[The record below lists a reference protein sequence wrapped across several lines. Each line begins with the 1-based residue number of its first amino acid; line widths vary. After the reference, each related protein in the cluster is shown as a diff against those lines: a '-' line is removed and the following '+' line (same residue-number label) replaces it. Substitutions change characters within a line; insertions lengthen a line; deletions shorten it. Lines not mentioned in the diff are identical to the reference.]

1 MLRIESKKEKKV
13 QNIEGQAHKDCCAIK
28 FMSAPQVELKELNNL
43 FFELCYKACNLKCKH
58 CYIEKNLYKQEKDFI
73 PVEKIKAALLQT
85 KGENLSS
92 IYLTGGEPLL
102 HPDFNTI
109 LRMCL
114 KFSNVTVISNG
125 VLINDKKA
133 RFLRKIDD
141 ENDFETIY
149 RISLDHFDELKND
162 EIRGRGSFRK
172 ALGAILNLAKY
183 EFNPIISVCNYYQES
198 RQELFNGFYEL
209 FRKHDFEIEDI
220 NLKVM
225 PYFENNCNDEFI
237 EDFNFDKT
245 KLDCYNSR
253 VLSANGV
260 YSCPALSNDFRAR
273 AGSDMSNYSKR
284 TFLDTQ
290 KCAKCIKHF
299 SKNQANDWM

>member
-1 MLRIESKKEKKV
+1 M
-13 QNIEGQAHKDCCAIK
+13 QNEASQKLLASK

-58 CYIEKNLYKQEKDFI
+58 CYIEKNPYRQEKDFI
-73 PVEKIKAALLQT
+73 PLDKIKNALLQT
-85 KGENLSS
+85 RGENLSS
-92 IYLTGGEPLL
+92 IYLTGGEPLM

-114 KFSNVTVISNG
+114 KCSNVTVMTNG
-125 VLINDKKA
+125 VMINDKKA

-141 ENDFETIY
+141 ENTNETIY
-149 RISLDHFDELKND
+149 RVSLDHFDELKND

-172 ALGAILNLAKY
+172 ALSAILNLAKY
-183 EFNPIISVCNYYQES
+183 EFNPIISVCNYFCES
-198 RQELFNGFYEL
+198 REELFKGFYEL
-209 FRKHDFEIEDI
+209 FKKHGFEIEDI

-225 PYFENNCNDEFI
+225 PYFEKDDREEFI
-237 EDFNFDKT
+237 EDFDFDKT
-245 KLDCYNSR
+245 KLDCSNSR
-253 VLSANGV
+253 ILSINGV

-273 AGSDMSNYSKR
+273 CGSDMSNYSKR
-284 TFLDTQ
+284 TFLDTR

-299 SKNQANDWM
+299 SKNQANDFC

>member
-1 MLRIESKKEKKV
+1 M

-183 EFNPIISVCNYYQES
+183 DFNPIISVCNYYQES

-290 KCAKCIKHF
+290 KCTKCIKHF

>member
-1 MLRIESKKEKKV
+1 M
-13 QNIEGQAHKDCCAIK
+13 QNIDGQKQDGSCAIQ
-28 FMSAPQVELKELNNL
+28 FMSAPEVEMRELNNL
-43 FFELCYKACNLKCKH
+43 FFELSYKACNLKCKH
-58 CYIEKNLYKQEKDFI
+58 CYIEKNPYKQEKDFI
-73 PVEKIKAALLQT
+73 PLDKIKTALLQT
-85 KGENLSS
+85 KGQNLNS

-141 ENDFETIY
+141 ENNFETIY

-172 ALGAILNLAKY
+172 AFGAILNLAKY

-198 RQELFNGFYEL
+198 KEDLFKGFYEL
-209 FRKHDFEIEDI
+209 FKKHNFEIEDI
-220 NLKVM
+220 NLKIM
-225 PYFENNCNDEFI
+225 PYFEKGDSDNFI

-273 AGSDMSNYSKR
+273 VGSDISNYSKR

-299 SKNQANDWM
+299 SKNQVNDWM

>member
-1 MLRIESKKEKKV
+1 
-13 QNIEGQAHKDCCAIK
+13 
-28 FMSAPQVELKELNNL
+28 
-43 FFELCYKACNLKCKH
+43 
-58 CYIEKNLYKQEKDFI
+58 
-73 PVEKIKAALLQT
+73 
-85 KGENLSS
+85 
-92 IYLTGGEPLL
+92 
-102 HPDFNTI
+102 
-109 LRMCL
+109 MCL

-141 ENDFETIY
+141 ENSFETIY

-172 ALGAILNLAKY
+172 ALSAILNLAKY

-198 RQELFNGFYEL
+198 KEDLFNGFYEL
-209 FRKHDFEIEDI
+209 FKKHNFEIEDI
-220 NLKVM
+220 NLKIM
-225 PYFENNCNDEFI
+225 PYFEKGCDEDFI
-237 EDFNFDKT
+237 EDCNFDKT

-253 VLSANGV
+253 ILSANGV

-273 AGSDMSNYSKR
+273 VGSDMSNYSKR

>member
-1 MLRIESKKEKKV
+1 M

-290 KCAKCIKHF
+290 KCTKCIKHF

>member
-1 MLRIESKKEKKV
+1 M
-13 QNIEGQAHKDCCAIK
+13 QNMQNEASQKLLASK

-58 CYIEKNLYKQEKDFI
+58 CYIEKNPYRQEKDFI
-73 PVEKIKAALLQT
+73 PLDKIKNALLQT
-85 KGENLSS
+85 RGENLSS
-92 IYLTGGEPLL
+92 IYLTGGEPLM

-114 KFSNVTVISNG
+114 KFSNVTVMTNG
-125 VLINDKKA
+125 VMINDKKA

-141 ENDFETIY
+141 ENTNETIY
-149 RISLDHFDELKND
+149 RVSLDHFDELKND

-172 ALGAILNLAKY
+172 ALSAILNLAKY
-183 EFNPIISVCNYYQES
+183 EFNPIISVCNYFCES
-198 RQELFNGFYEL
+198 REELFKGFYEL
-209 FRKHDFEIEDI
+209 FKKHGFEIEDI

-225 PYFENNCNDEFI
+225 PYFEKDDREEFI
-237 EDFNFDKT
+237 EDFDFDKT
-245 KLDCYNSR
+245 KLDCSNSR
-253 VLSANGV
+253 ILSINGV

-273 AGSDMSNYSKR
+273 CGSDMSNYSKR
-284 TFLDTQ
+284 TFLDTR

-299 SKNQANDWM
+299 SKNQANDFC

>member
-1 MLRIESKKEKKV
+1 M
-13 QNIEGQAHKDCCAIK
+13 QNTQNEASQKLLASK

-58 CYIEKNLYKQEKDFI
+58 CYIEKNPYKQEKDFI
-73 PVEKIKAALLQT
+73 PLDKIKNALLQT
-85 KGENLSS
+85 RGENLSS
-92 IYLTGGEPLL
+92 IYLTGGEPLM

-114 KFSNVTVISNG
+114 KFSNVTVMTNG
-125 VLINDKKA
+125 VMINDKKA

-141 ENDFETIY
+141 ENTNETIY
-149 RISLDHFDELKND
+149 RVSLDHFDELKND

-172 ALGAILNLAKY
+172 ALSAILNLAKY
-183 EFNPIISVCNYYQES
+183 EFNPIISVCNYFCES
-198 RQELFNGFYEL
+198 REELFKGFYEL
-209 FRKHDFEIEDI
+209 FKKHGFEIEDI

-225 PYFENNCNDEFI
+225 PYFEKDDREEFI
-237 EDFNFDKT
+237 EDFDFDKT
-245 KLDCYNSR
+245 KLDCSNSR
-253 VLSANGV
+253 ILSINGV

-273 AGSDMSNYSKR
+273 CGSDMSNYSKR
-284 TFLDTQ
+284 TFLDTR

-299 SKNQANDWM
+299 SKNQANDFC

>member
-1 MLRIESKKEKKV
+1 M
-13 QNIEGQAHKDCCAIK
+13 QNIEGQALNSFCATK
-28 FMSAPQVELKELNNL
+28 FMSAPEVELAELNNL

-58 CYIEKNLYKQEKDFI
+58 CYIEKNPYKQEKDFI
-73 PVEKIKAALLQT
+73 PIEKIKSALLQT
-85 KGENLSS
+85 RGQNLSS
-92 IYLTGGEPLL
+92 IYLTGGEPLM

-141 ENDFETIY
+141 ENSFETIY

-172 ALGAILNLAKY
+172 ALSAILNLAKY

-198 RQELFNGFYEL
+198 KGDLFRGFFELFK
-209 FRKHDFEIEDI
+209 KHNFEIEDI
-220 NLKVM
+220 NLKIM
-225 PYFENNCNDEFI
+225 PYFEKGKNDEFI
-237 EDFNFDKT
+237 EDFEFDKT

-253 VLSANGV
+253 VLSINGV

-273 AGSDMSNYSKR
+273 VGSDLSNYSKR

-299 SKNQANDWM
+299 SKNQVNDWM

>member
-1 MLRIESKKEKKV
+1 M
-13 QNIEGQAHKDCCAIK
+13 QNIEGQAHNSFCATK

-58 CYIEKNLYKQEKDFI
+58 CYIEKNPYKQEKDFI
-73 PVEKIKAALLQT
+73 PLDKIKNALLQT
-85 KGENLSS
+85 RGENISS

-102 HPDFNTI
+102 HPDFNII

-114 KFSNVTVISNG
+114 KFSNVTVMSNG

-141 ENDFETIY
+141 ENNFETIY

-172 ALGAILNLAKY
+172 AFGAILNLAKY

-198 RQELFNGFYEL
+198 REDLFKGFYEL
-209 FRKHDFEIEDI
+209 FKKHNFEIEDI
-220 NLKVM
+220 NLKIM
-225 PYFENNCNDEFI
+225 PYFEKGDSDDFI
-237 EDFNFDKT
+237 EDFDFDKT
-245 KLDCYNSR
+245 KLDCCNSR

-273 AGSDMSNYSKR
+273 VGSDMSNYSKR

-299 SKNQANDWM
+299 SKNQVNDWM

>member
-1 MLRIESKKEKKV
+1 M
-13 QNIEGQAHKDCCAIK
+13 QNIEGQAHKNCCAIK

-290 KCAKCIKHF
+290 KCTKCIKHF